1 MESKKNKLEI
11 NILRP
16 FGPSIIKI
24 KMPDELVI
32 KMNEYVD
39 TIIADQKKSIELDH
53 GNSLAGNVNQ
63 EFILEQEFMKNIKWA
78 EFLASACT
86 QWMLSDQ
93 KRRIKSFA
101 IIKSWIVRQF
111 KNEYNPVHYH
121 NGHVSGVG
129 YLKVPKDMGKMVQ
142 ETKKSN
148 NNGKLVLIHGSK
160 NLFSEP
166 TLVIK
171 PEVGDF
177 YMFPNYLL
185 HTVYPF
191 SDTDEER
198 RSVSFN
204 GKLDD
209 AAVVF

>member
-11 NILRP
+11 KLLRP

-24 KMPDELVI
+24 KMPKEI
-32 KMNEYVD
+32 IISMNEYVD
-39 TIIADQKKSIELDH
+39 TIIADQKKLKELDH
-53 GNSLAGNVNQ
+53 GIALAGNVNQ
-63 EFILEQEFMKNIKWA
+63 EFLLEQEFMKKIRWA
-78 EFLASACT
+78 EFLASACS
-86 QWMLSDQ
+86 QWLLSDQ
-93 KRRIKSFA
+93 KRKLATFS

-111 KNEYNPVHYH
+111 KNEYNPAHYH

-129 YLKVPKDMGKMVQ
+129 YLKVPKDMGKTIQ
-142 ETKKSN
+142 ENKRNN
-148 NNGKLVLIHGSK
+148 NNGKLMLIHGSK

-166 TLVIK
+166 TFTIK

-177 YMFPNYLL
+177 YMFPHYLL

-191 SDTDEER
+191 TETDEER

-204 GKLDD
+204 GKLDE
-209 AAVVF
+209 ASVMY